1 MILDIFLLHL
11 SISVPIEQNLDS
23 LMSNMASNRSPSPL
37 SSRNWRNPK
46 SSNPPTPAN
55 APTATD
61 LTKRNSINRK
71 SMSSLF
77 QDGKENHKDTILRS
91 PVKTGSKSFMAPTI
105 SAASKFT
112 PSPRKKILGDKNDI
126 TRASILFLDKDSGF
140 KSESKTVEQKETVVE
155 NPAVD
160 EVTEVLSGVT
170 EESDIV
176 SIRPFCCS
184 PVTSPIVAPLDS
196 DPNFPPYDPK
206 KNFLSPRPQFLR
218 YKPNPRIEN
227 LLNKE
232 YGEDDVAR
240 LEDSFNLSDN
250 ENSDTEVEEK
260 ESELG
265 DSAHSVHGSSDN
277 LSEKVSD
284 GEYGEDD
291 VARLEDSFNLSDN
304 ENSDTEVEEKE
315 SELGDSA
322 HSVHGSSDNLSEKV
336 SDEKQV
342 DLRVE
347 TASKTRVFT
356 RSKTVS
362 FVFLLFLVACY
373 SVSLTDFPPMDL
385 PIYQDVGFSEIYH
398 ESLKFAGFAKESFDV
413 LVENF
418 KTWSSDFVSYMLH
431 QKSQLFPTHKTSL
444 ITFFNLTTS
453 PVEEEFVFNR
463 HIGTDYIQ
471 EIQEYEEEVRDETE
485 LIEDEDDFVEMEVD
499 VDDDI
504 DVADEVV
511 DEQSNEIQIDDD
523 DGFVETKS
531 NLEDGFVIK
540 SERLETET
548 NDLEIASNV
557 EVDSS
562 DESEIMMSSVSTKS
576 LDRICL
582 AGFSMVMI
590 AVSAIIYMKKRASNV
605 KTPATIRVADD
616 TTCDESCSSSVGNE
630 HKKKTSN
637 NKRESLAFSSSEF
650 SMGSPSY
657 GSFTTL
663 ERIPIKNKDEVMLTP
678 IRRSSRLLKNQVS

>member
-1 MILDIFLLHL
+1 
-11 SISVPIEQNLDS
+11 
-23 LMSNMASNRSPSPL
+23 MASNRSPSPL

-55 APTATD
+55 TPTATD

-77 QDGKENHKDTILRS
+77 QDGKENHKDALLRS
-91 PVKTGSKSFMAPTI
+91 PAKTGSKSFMAPTI

-140 KSESKTVEQKETVVE
+140 KSESKTIEQKETVVE

-184 PVTSPIVAPLDS
+184 PINSPIVAPLDS
-196 DPNFPPYDPK
+196 EPNLPPYDPK

-232 YGEDDVAR
+232 SGGEYGEDEVAR
-240 LEDSFNLSDN
+240 LEDSFNLSDK
-250 ENSDTEVEEK
+250 ENSDTEVEEEEK

-265 DSAHSVHGSSDN
+265 DLDHSVHGSSDN
-277 LSEKVSD
+277 LSEKV
-284 GEYGEDD
+284 
-291 VARLEDSFNLSDN
+291 
-304 ENSDTEVEEKE
+304 
-315 SELGDSA
+315 
-322 HSVHGSSDNLSEKV
+322 HGSSDNLSEKV
-336 SDEKQV
+336 SEEKQV
-342 DLRVE
+342 DLKVE
-347 TASKTRVFT
+347 AASKTRVFT

-362 FVFLLFLVACY
+362 FVFLMFLVACY

-413 LVENF
+413 LVESF
-418 KTWSSDFVSYMLH
+418 KTWSIDFVSYMLH
-431 QKSQLFPTHKTSL
+431 QKSHLFPTHKTSP

-453 PVEEEFVFNR
+453 PVQEEFVFNR

-471 EIQEYEEEVRDETE
+471 EIQEYEEEVRYETE
-485 LIEDEDDFVEMEVD
+485 LIEDEEEDFVEMEVEVDND
-499 VDDDI
+499 V

-511 DEQSNEIQIDDD
+511 DEQSNEIQSSDD

-531 NLEDGFVIK
+531 NLEDVVIK
-540 SERLETET
+540 SERSETEA
-548 NDLEIASNV
+548 NDLEIVSNV
-557 EVDSS
+557 AADSS
-562 DESEIMMSSVSTKS
+562 DESEIISSVFTKS

-582 AGFSMVMI
+582 AGFSMMMI
-590 AVSAIIYMKKRASNV
+590 AVCAIIYMKKRTSNA
-605 KTPATIRVADD
+605 KTPATIRAADD

-630 HKKKTSN
+630 HKKKTTN
-637 NKRESLAFSSSEF
+637 NKRESLAFSSSDF

-663 ERIPIKNKDEVMLTP
+663 ERIPIKNKDEVMVTP